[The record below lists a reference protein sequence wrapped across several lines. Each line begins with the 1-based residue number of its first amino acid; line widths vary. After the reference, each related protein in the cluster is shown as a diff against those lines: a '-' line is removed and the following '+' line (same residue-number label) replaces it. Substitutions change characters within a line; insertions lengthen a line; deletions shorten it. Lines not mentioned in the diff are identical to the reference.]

1 MKQSSD
7 DRRPN
12 LMSEQVPSPLTSPIA
27 SKPPAGKAA
36 QRQQIEMAD
45 RLTKLRERLARD
57 AKVGKAAKA
66 KKDEQDG
73 NVEPPR

>member
-1 MKQSSD
+1 MEQSLYD
-7 DRRPN
+7 KPRPD
-12 LMSEQVPSPLTSPIA
+12 ERAVPSHHTTPTA
-27 SKPPAGKAA
+27 SKPPAGKGA

-73 NVEPPR
+73 DIEPPR